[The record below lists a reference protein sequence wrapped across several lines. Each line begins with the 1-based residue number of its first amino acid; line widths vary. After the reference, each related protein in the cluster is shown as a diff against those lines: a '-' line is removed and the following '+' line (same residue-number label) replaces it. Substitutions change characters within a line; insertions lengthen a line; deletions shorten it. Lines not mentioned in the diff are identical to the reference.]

1 MARVLVDA
9 ATIALVVALYG
20 FLFWIARSM
29 RSHLTRPE
37 EPRHARRI
45 EVRTETGETG
55 AWASLGGPVVIGR
68 SREAGLVIED
78 PYASDFHA
86 RIAPE
91 GDGRFRIQDM
101 GSTNGTFVNGDRL
114 GAPAT
119 VGPGDEIQI
128 GRTTMGIR

>member
-1 MARVLVDA
+1 VARALVDA
-9 ATIALVVALYG
+9 ATIALVIALYG

-29 RSHLTRPE
+29 RAHLAKPE
-37 EPRHARRI
+37 EPRQTRRI
-45 EVRTETGETG
+45 EVRTETGDTG

-68 SREAGLVIED
+68 SREADLVIDD

-91 GDGRFRIQDM
+91 DGGFRIQDM

-114 GAPAT
+114 GTPAT
-119 VGPGDEIQI
+119 VGPGDEIRI